1 MNFSDIINSILVLTV
16 IMFIGFVISKLRIIT
31 NEGASI
37 ISNFI
42 MKVTFPI
49 TIIIS
54 MQKEFS
60 KELFKTSLIL
70 IGLSAVI
77 YFVLIIAVL
86 GWGKI
91 SKFNKNKTKII
102 QFLIIFGNVAFMGF
116 PVASAIYGDMGIFY
130 ASCFNMLYNILMFT
144 VGIIILNS
152 DGGKFEVSKLLNPG
166 AVASVIGFI
175 FFITSFKLPYVIYRP
190 LQWIGD
196 MTIPLA
202 LLIVGYNLTKIKFRS
217 LINEPLLWIYSIER
231 LIVFPLIV
239 LVILKAIGLNEHLL
253 VIPVVLI
260 ATPAPLTA
268 GVFAKTYGGDE
279 EIANKGIVL
288 TNFLAIL
295 TIPLII
301 YFM

>member
-1 MNFSDIINSILVLTV
+1 MNFNDIINSILVLTV
-16 IMFIGFVISKLRIIT
+16 IMFIGFIISKLKIIT

-60 KELFKTSLIL
+60 RELFKTSLIL
-70 IGLSAVI
+70 IGLSVVI
-77 YFVLIIAVL
+77 YSVLIIGIVE
-86 GWGKI
+86 WGKI
-91 SKFNKNKTKII
+91 SKFDKNKTKII
-102 QFLIIFGNVAFMGF
+102 QFLIVFGNVAFMGF
-116 PVASAIYGDMGIFY
+116 PVASAIYGEMGIFY
-130 ASCFNMLYNILMFT
+130 ASCFNMIYNILMFT

-152 DGGKFEVSKLLNPG
+152 DGGKFEVRKLINPG
-166 AVASVIGFI
+166 AIASIIGFI
-175 FFITSFKLPYVIYRP
+175 FFITSFKLPYIIYRP

-217 LINEPLLWIYSIER
+217 LINEPLLWIYTIER

-239 LVILKAIGLNEHLL
+239 LVVLKAIGLNEHLL

-260 ATPAPLTA
+260 GTPAPLTA

-288 TNFLAIL
+288 TNLLAIL